1 MRGSGNER
9 SEMEKTAES
18 SLTEQ
23 VHIVMSEDIN
33 GAGRLFGGRLVEWI
47 DEVAGIVGLRHSGH
61 NVTTA
66 SIENLQFKEGAHIG
80 EIIVLI
86 GRVVYTGQTSMEVR
100 IDTYRE
106 ELDGMRYPI
115 NRAYFTMVALDGQD
129 KPVAVPGLR
138 VESEAERAEWAYA
151 LARRESRKK
160 RKAEGFFG

>member
-1 MRGSGNER
+1 
-9 SEMEKTAES
+9 MEKTAES

-66 SIENLQFKEGAHIG
+66 AIENLQFKEGAYIG
-80 EIIVLI
+80 EMIVMI

-106 ELDGMRYPI
+106 ELSGMRYPI
-115 NRAYFTMVALDGQD
+115 NRAYFTMVALDEKD
-129 KPVAVPGLR
+129 KPVKVPMLKIT
-138 VESEAERAEWAYA
+138 SEAEKAEWECA
-151 LARRESRKK
+151 LARRESRKR
-160 RKAEGFFG
+160 RKAQGYIV

>member
-1 MRGSGNER
+1 MV
-9 SEMEKTAES
+9 EKTAEC

-66 SIENLQFKEGAHIG
+66 SIENLQFKEGAYIG
-80 EIIVLI
+80 QIIVLM
-86 GRVVYTGQTSMEVR
+86 GRVVYTGHTSMEVR

-106 ELDGMRYPI
+106 ERDGMRYPI
-115 NRAYFTMVALDGQD
+115 NRAYFTMVALDEQD
-129 KPVAVPGLR
+129 RPVAVPALKIET
-138 VESEAERAEWAYA
+138 ESQRAEWEYA
-151 LARRESRKK
+151 LARRKNRKK
-160 RKAEGFFG
+160 RKSDGFTG

>member
-1 MRGSGNER
+1 
-9 SEMEKTAES
+9 MEKTVEN

-33 GAGRLFGGRLVEWI
+33 GAGRLFGGRLLEWI

-66 SIENLQFKEGAHIG
+66 AIENLQFKEGAYIG

-86 GRVVYTGQTSMEVR
+86 GRVVYTGRTSMEVR

-106 ELDGMRYPI
+106 ELNGMRYPI
-115 NRAYFTMVALDGQD
+115 NRAYFTMVALDKKD
-129 KPVAVPGLR
+129 KPVEIPMLKIA
-138 VESEAERAEWAYA
+138 SEAEKAEWECAFS
-151 LARRESRKK
+151 RRESRKK
-160 RKAEGFFG
+160 RKAEGYIV

>member
-1 MRGSGNER
+1 
-9 SEMEKTAES
+9 MEKSAEH

-33 GAGRLFGGRLVEWI
+33 GAGRLFGGRLVEWL

-66 SIENLQFKEGAHIG
+66 AIENLQFKEGAYIG

-86 GRVVYTGQTSMEVR
+86 GRVVYTGRTSMEVR

-106 ELDGMRYPI
+106 ELTGMRYPI
-115 NRAYFTMVALDGQD
+115 NRAYFTMVALDSKD
-129 KPVAVPGLR
+129 RPVEVPTLK
-138 VESEAERAEWAYA
+138 VTTEAERAEWEYA
-151 LARRESRKK
+151 IARRESRKK
-160 RKAEGFFG
+160 RKEEGFIV

>member
-1 MRGSGNER
+1 MENGNR
-9 SEMEKTAES
+9 VEKTAAS

-66 SIENLQFKEGAHIG
+66 SIENLQFKEGAYIG
-80 EIIVLI
+80 EMIVLI
-86 GRVVYTGQTSMEVR
+86 GRVVYTGRTSMEVR

-106 ELDGMRYPI
+106 ELSDMRYPI
-115 NRAYFTMVALDGQD
+115 NRAYFTMVALDEGD
-129 KPVAVPGLR
+129 KPVTVPALKI
-138 VESEAERAEWAYA
+138 ESEAEKAEWEYA
-151 LARRESRKK
+151 LSRRARRKT
-160 RKAEGFFG
+160 RKAEGFVL

>member
-1 MRGSGNER
+1 
-9 SEMEKTAES
+9 MEKRAEC

-66 SIENLQFKEGAHIG
+66 AIENLQFKEGAYIG

-86 GRVVYTGQTSMEVR
+86 GRVVYTGRTPMEVR

-106 ELDGMRYPI
+106 ELSGMRYPI
-115 NRAYFTMVALDGQD
+115 NRAYLTMVALDERD
-129 KPVAVPGLR
+129 KPVPVPKLKI
-138 VESEAERAEWAYA
+138 ESETEKAEWEYA

-160 RKAEGFFG
+160 RQTEGFSQ

>member
-1 MRGSGNER
+1 
-9 SEMEKTAES
+9 MEKRAEC

-66 SIENLQFKEGAHIG
+66 AIENLQFKEGAYIG

-86 GRVVYTGQTSMEVR
+86 GRVVYTGRTSMEVR

-106 ELDGMRYPI
+106 ELSGMRYPI
-115 NRAYFTMVALDGQD
+115 NRAYLTMVALDERD
-129 KPVAVPGLR
+129 KPVPVPKLKI
-138 VESEAERAEWAYA
+138 ESETEKAEWEYA

-160 RKAEGFFG
+160 RQTEGFSQ

>member
-1 MRGSGNER
+1 
-9 SEMEKTAES
+9 MEKRAEC

-66 SIENLQFKEGAHIG
+66 SIENLQFKEGAYIG
-80 EIIVLI
+80 QIIVLI
-86 GRVVYTGQTSMEVR
+86 GRVVYTGHTSMEVR

-106 ELDGMRYPI
+106 ELNGMRYPI
-115 NRAYFTMVALDGQD
+115 NRAYFTIVALDERD
-129 KPVAVPGLR
+129 KPVPVPGLKI
-138 VESEAERAEWAYA
+138 ESEAEKAEWEYA

-160 RKAEGFFG
+160 RRSEGFIR